1 MAPFWCGDGAVIS
14 PSIGGATA
22 VERVVVVADGGSRGN
37 PGPAGYGAA
46 VLDPA
51 GTVLA
56 ERAAGLGRVTN
67 NVAEYA
73 GLIAGLEAAIE
84 WGARRVDVR
93 MDSKLVVEQ
102 MSGRWKVKHP
112 DLRPLATRVA
122 ELVAELDEV
131 TFNWVPRSQNS
142 LADRLANEAMDA
154 QDAGRTWELRTG
166 PAAPGVPAETPAEP
180 LGEPSRRPD
189 ASRPDASRSASRPAE
204 PSGAA
209 QGDPAAGPPSVQ
221 SLPPGARPGS
231 TTVLV
236 VRHGQTTW
244 GAESR
249 FAGRE
254 DVPLTDKGLA
264 EARAAA
270 MRLAPFSVTA
280 VVTSPL
286 RRCRVTADI
295 IAQATGL
302 PSEAVSCDDDLLDG
316 TLGEW
321 SGFTAE
327 QIAGRW
333 PSEFEAWRSDPDAS
347 PPGGE
352 SFSVIRDRARQAVR
366 RVLDTRR
373 GEVVVLVTHA
383 ATAKMLVVAAL
394 GVPSAVAYRT
404 RIDTCSISMI
414 TVDPDGS
421 TLVCSVNDTGH
432 LR

>member
-1 MAPFWCGDGAVIS
+1 VAPSWCGDDIVIPPAS
-14 PSIGGATA
+14 GDTTD
-22 VERVVVVADGGSRGN
+22 VDRVVVVADGGSRGN

-46 VLDPA
+46 VLQPA
-51 GTVLA
+51 GAVLA

-67 NVAEYA
+67 NVAEYS
-73 GLIAGLEAAIE
+73 GLIAGLQAAIE
-84 WGARRVDVR
+84 LGARRVDVR

-112 DLRPLATRVA
+112 DLRPLAAKAT
-122 ELVAELDEV
+122 ELVAGLDEV
-131 TFNWVPRSQNS
+131 TFSWVPRSQNS
-142 LADRLANEAMDA
+142 HADRLANEAMDA
-154 QDAGRTWELRTG
+154 QAAGRTWDLRTE
-166 PAAPGVPAETPAEP
+166 AGVQPEERS
-180 LGEPSRRPD
+180 GE
-189 ASRPDASRSASRPAE
+189 
-204 PSGAA
+204 G

-221 SLPPGARPGS
+221 SLPSGARPG
-231 TTVLV
+231 TTTLLV

-254 DVPLTDKGLA
+254 DVPLTDQGLA
-264 EARAAA
+264 EARAVAK
-270 MRLAPFSVTA
+270 RLAPFSVTA

-295 IAQATGL
+295 IAEATGL
-302 PSEAVSCDDDLLDG
+302 PSAAVSCDDDLVDG
-316 TLGEW
+316 ALGEW
-321 SGFTAE
+321 SGFTAV
-327 QIAGRW
+327 QIAGKW

>member
-1 MAPFWCGDGAVIS
+1 MTSAAGGDRN
-14 PSIGGATA
+14 A

-46 VLDPA
+46 VVDPG

-84 WGARRVDVR
+84 SGARRVDVR

-112 DLRPLATRVA
+112 DLRPLVSRAR
-122 ELVAELDEV
+122 ELVAALQEV
-131 TFNWVPRSQNS
+131 TFSWVPRNQNS
-142 LADRLANEAMDA
+142 HADRLANEAMDA
-154 QDAGRTWELRTG
+154 QAAGRVWELRTG
-166 PAAPGVPAETPAEP
+166 PGSLTLPAAEP
-180 LGEPSRRPD
+180 VGEPAQRAEAVRPG
-189 ASRPDASRSASRPAE
+189 ASEATARAASGPAE
-204 PSGAA
+204 PSAEA
-209 QGDPAAGPPSVQ
+209 RWDPAAGPPSVQ
-221 SLPPGARPGS
+221 ALPPGARPGS

-254 DVPLTDKGLA
+254 EVPLTDLGLG
-264 EARAAA
+264 EARAVAK
-270 MRLAPFSVTA
+270 RLAPFSVTA
-280 VVTSPL
+280 VITSPL
-286 RRCRVTADI
+286 NRCLVTAQI
-295 IAQATGL
+295 IADTVGL
-302 PSEAVSCDDDLLDG
+302 PAEAVACDDDLQDG
-316 TLGEW
+316 MLGEW
-321 SGFTAE
+321 SGFTAM
-327 QIAGRW
+327 QIAERW

-352 SFSVIRDRARQAVR
+352 SFSVIRGRARKAVR
-366 RVLDTRR
+366 RVLDNHS

-421 TLVCSVNDTGH
+421 TVVCSVNDTGH
-432 LR
+432 LG

>member
-1 MAPFWCGDGAVIS
+1 MAPFWCGDGAVTI
-14 PSIGGATA
+14 PSSGATA

-131 TFNWVPRSQNS
+131 TFTWVPRSQNS

-166 PAAPGVPAETPAEP
+166 PEAPGVPAVTTAEP
-180 LGEPSRRPD
+180 MGEPSRRPD
-189 ASRPDASRSASRPAE
+189 ASRPDASRPEER
-204 PSGAA
+204 SGEG

-221 SLPPGARPGS
+221 SLPSGARPG
-231 TTVLV
+231 TTTLLV

-254 DVPLTDKGLA
+254 DVPLTDQGLA
-264 EARAAA
+264 EARAVAK
-270 MRLAPFSVTA
+270 RLAPFSVTA

-295 IAQATGL
+295 IAETTGL
-302 PSEAVSCDDDLLDG
+302 PSAAVSCDDDLVDG
-316 TLGEW
+316 ALGEW
-321 SGFTAE
+321 SGFTAV
-327 QIAGRW
+327 QIAGKW

>member
-1 MAPFWCGDGAVIS
+1 VAPSWCGDDIVIPPAS
-14 PSIGGATA
+14 GDTTD
-22 VERVVVVADGGSRGN
+22 VDRVVVVADGGSRGN

-46 VLDPA
+46 VLQPA
-51 GTVLA
+51 GAVLA

-67 NVAEYA
+67 NVAEYS
-73 GLIAGLEAAIE
+73 GLIAGLQAAIE
-84 WGARRVDVR
+84 LGARRVDVR

-112 DLRPLATRVA
+112 DLRPLAAKAT
-122 ELVAELDEV
+122 ELVAGLDEV
-131 TFNWVPRSQNS
+131 TFSWVPRSQNS
-142 LADRLANEAMDA
+142 HADRLANEAMDA
-154 QDAGRTWELRTG
+154 QAAGRTWELRTE
-166 PAAPGVPAETPAEP
+166 AGVQPEERS
-180 LGEPSRRPD
+180 GE
-189 ASRPDASRSASRPAE
+189 
-204 PSGAA
+204 G

-221 SLPPGARPGS
+221 SLPSGARPG
-231 TTVLV
+231 TTTLLV

-254 DVPLTDKGLA
+254 DVPLTDQGLA
-264 EARAAA
+264 EARAVAK
-270 MRLAPFSVTA
+270 RLAPFSVTA

-295 IAQATGL
+295 IAEATGL
-302 PSEAVSCDDDLLDG
+302 PSAAVSCDDDLVDG
-316 TLGEW
+316 ALGEW
-321 SGFTAE
+321 SGFTAV
-327 QIAGRW
+327 QIAGKW

>member
-1 MAPFWCGDGAVIS
+1 MAPSWCGDDIVIPPAS
-14 PSIGGATA
+14 GDTTD
-22 VERVVVVADGGSRGN
+22 VDRVVVVADGGSRGN

-46 VLDPA
+46 VLQPA
-51 GTVLA
+51 GAVLA

-67 NVAEYA
+67 NVAEYS
-73 GLIAGLEAAIE
+73 GLIAGLQAAIE
-84 WGARRVDVR
+84 LGARRVDVR

-112 DLRPLATRVA
+112 DLRPLAAKAT
-122 ELVAELDEV
+122 ELVAGLDEV
-131 TFNWVPRSQNS
+131 TFSWVPRSQNS
-142 LADRLANEAMDA
+142 HADRLANEAMDA
-154 QDAGRTWELRTG
+154 QAAGRTWELRTE
-166 PAAPGVPAETPAEP
+166 AGVQPEERS
-180 LGEPSRRPD
+180 GE
-189 ASRPDASRSASRPAE
+189 
-204 PSGAA
+204 G

-221 SLPPGARPGS
+221 SLPSGARPG
-231 TTVLV
+231 TTTLLV

-254 DVPLTDKGLA
+254 DVPLTDQGLA
-264 EARAAA
+264 EARAVAK
-270 MRLAPFSVTA
+270 RLAPFSVTA

-295 IAQATGL
+295 IAEATGL
-302 PSEAVSCDDDLLDG
+302 PSAAVSCDDDLVDG
-316 TLGEW
+316 ALGEW
-321 SGFTAE
+321 SGFTAV
-327 QIAGRW
+327 QIAGKW

>member
-1 MAPFWCGDGAVIS
+1 MAPSWCGDDIVIPPAS
-14 PSIGGATA
+14 GDTTD
-22 VERVVVVADGGSRGN
+22 VDRVVVVADGGSRGN

-46 VLDPA
+46 VLQPA
-51 GTVLA
+51 GAVLA

-67 NVAEYA
+67 NVAEYS
-73 GLIAGLEAAIE
+73 GLIAGLQAAIE
-84 WGARRVDVR
+84 LGARRVDVR

-112 DLRPLATRVA
+112 DLRPLAAKAT
-122 ELVAELDEV
+122 ELVAGLDEV
-131 TFNWVPRSQNS
+131 TFSWVPRSQNS
-142 LADRLANEAMDA
+142 HADRLANEAMDA

-166 PAAPGVPAETPAEP
+166 PE
-180 LGEPSRRPD
+180 
-189 ASRPDASRSASRPAE
+189 E

-231 TTVLV
+231 TTLLV

-254 DVPLTDKGLA
+254 DVPLTDQGLA
-264 EARAAA
+264 EARAVAK
-270 MRLAPFSVTA
+270 RLAPFSVTA

-295 IAQATGL
+295 IAEATGL
-302 PSEAVSCDDDLLDG
+302 PSAAVSCDDDLVDG
-316 TLGEW
+316 ALGEW
-321 SGFTAE
+321 SGFTAV
-327 QIAGRW
+327 QIAGKW

>member
-1 MAPFWCGDGAVIS
+1 MAPSWCGDDIVIPPAS
-14 PSIGGATA
+14 GDTTD
-22 VERVVVVADGGSRGN
+22 VDRVVVVADGGSRGN

-46 VLDPA
+46 VLQPA
-51 GTVLA
+51 GAVLA

-67 NVAEYA
+67 NVAEYS
-73 GLIAGLEAAIE
+73 GLIAGLQAAIE
-84 WGARRVDVR
+84 LGARRVDVR

-112 DLRPLATRVA
+112 DLRPLAAKAT
-122 ELVAELDEV
+122 ELVAGLDEV
-131 TFNWVPRSQNS
+131 TFSWVPRSQNS
-142 LADRLANEAMDA
+142 HADRLANEAMDA
-154 QDAGRTWELRTG
+154 QAAGRTWELRTE
-166 PAAPGVPAETPAEP
+166 AGVQPEERS
-180 LGEPSRRPD
+180 GE
-189 ASRPDASRSASRPAE
+189 
-204 PSGAA
+204 G

-221 SLPPGARPGS
+221 SLPSGARPG
-231 TTVLV
+231 TTTLLV

-254 DVPLTDKGLA
+254 DVPLTDQGLA
-264 EARAAA
+264 EARAVAK
-270 MRLAPFSVTA
+270 RLAPFSVTA

-295 IAQATGL
+295 IAEATGL
-302 PSEAVSCDDDLLDG
+302 PSAAVPCDDDLVDG
-316 TLGEW
+316 ALGEW
-321 SGFTAE
+321 SGFTAV
-327 QIAGRW
+327 QIAGKW